1 MEITERFLN
10 YVKFDTQS
18 DENSTSVPSTP
29 KQLVF
34 AEFLKKELENEGFSD
49 VELDEQGYIY
59 TTL

>member
-34 AEFLKKELENEGFSD
+34 AES
-49 VELDEQGYIY
+49 
-59 TTL
+59 